1 MICNLRMK
9 MNSAIILAGGSGKRT
24 NLKIPKQ
31 FVKINTKNYIINYSI
46 NLFEKIK
53 I

>member
-1 MICNLRMK
+1 
-9 MNSAIILAGGSGKRT
+9 MNSAIILAGGGGKRT